1 MLRYIIVNMFIQS
14 QVKQDN
20 REAYYL
26 YGQQLTVEQTLMRG
40 DSLVSHY
47 AQTNAYAP
55 CGSFTQP
62 DPMATK
68 YPWLSP
74 YAYCAGDP
82 INYVDPTGMD
92 WVHIDY
98 DEIDQYVFFDNVH
111 SQADVDEMFG
121 GASGYTYIGYG
132 QTEVYDGLTIEFK
145 SKEEVLVNGAAM
157 DMGQDAR
164 THTQGDGTMV
174 KIHSTGKKGVNPETL
189 LNNYFGSSYIG
200 DRNPKTIGGEDSYA
214 FVPKYESDRSAY
226 YHDLAYDQYKTKG
239 VMGALFDI
247 RWGVVAADGAL
258 AYRNVKNIFCND
270 NPNDTWASKFV
281 ALAFVPLTSLKFS
294 LSTTPFG
301 IAFNLSIFFNH

>member
-1 MLRYIIVNMFIQS
+1 MFIQS

-132 QTEVYDGLTIEFK
+132 QTEVYDCLTIEFK

-226 YHDLAYDQYKTKG
+226 YHDLAYDQYKTKTNKQ
-239 VMGALFDI
+239 LCT
-247 RWGVVAADGAL
+247 
-258 AYRNVKNIFCND
+258 N
-270 NPNDTWASKFV
+270 
-281 ALAFVPLTSLKFS
+281 
-294 LSTTPFG
+294 
-301 IAFNLSIFFNH
+301 